1 MPLSVP
7 PVRAPAPLLVPLLP
21 QVVPVPGCPALGD
34 EGPLLS
40 KTLSSSCRRASE
52 EAG

>member
-21 QVVPVPGCPALGD
+21 QVVPVPGGPALGD
-34 EGPLLS
+34 EVPVLGVPP
-40 KTLSSSCRRASE
+40 AIVP
-52 EAG
+52 AGL